1 MGLGVDRITRRASS
15 YNSYSPYLE
24 NELRINGMPSLVN
37 DLTNDI
43 VRRLMSI
50 VLLAISWLFLGF
62 GSPATAQTEE
72 PASTTPDYRI
82 AAEDVLDISVW
93 REPDLQ
99 KEVIVRPDGGISMPL
114 VGNITAAGL
123 TTAELEDALR
133 SRLSA
138 YIPDAVV
145 TVSVLQL
152 RGLRIYVTGQVRSPG
167 QFEVGRYIDVLQAIT
182 LAGGFTPFANTGKV
196 QVIRREGG
204 QETVYKFN
212 YKQFQKG
219 RDLTQ
224 NIQLKTDDVVLVP

>member
-1 MGLGVDRITRRASS
+1 
-15 YNSYSPYLE
+15 
-24 NELRINGMPSLVN
+24 MPSLVN